1 MKKRRK
7 RTRVSLVL
15 AHMPVAPRRMPFF
28 EHFGELRRR
37 LAVVAAVVIVGS
49 VGLFWW
55 APHIYDAFMAPVT
68 ALIGDTD
75 MVLLGPF
82 EAFTL
87 RFKVAL
93 YATLVLGSPIIIW
106 QFFGFF
112 LPALKPKEQR
122 WVIPTFLAMSV
133 LFLTGAYLAHTYIL
147 GTAFGWMMG
156 QAWEGVQVLP
166 DASKYFQGSV
176 LMVIGFGASFQ
187 LPVIVFYLVLFDI
200 IPYAKLRENWRIAY
214 VALLVVAS
222 IATPDWSPVTM
233 GLMFGALLALYEA
246 SLLFARIIL
255 SKRIKQA
262 ESY

>member
-1 MKKRRK
+1 
-7 RTRVSLVL
+7 
-15 AHMPVAPRRMPFF
+15 MPFF

-37 LAVVAAVVIVGS
+37 LAVVAVVVIVGS
-49 VGLFWW
+49 IGLYWW
-55 APHIYDAFMAPVT
+55 SPQIYNLFMAP
-68 ALIGDTD
+68 IKPFFGDAD

-122 WVIPTFLAMSV
+122 WVIPTFAAMSV
-133 LFLTGAYLAHTYIL
+133 LFFAGAYLAHTYIL
-147 GTAFGWMMG
+147 GTAFGWMVG

-176 LMVIGFGASFQ
+176 LMVMGFGASFQ

-200 IPYAKLRENWRIAY
+200 IPYTKLRENWRIAY
-214 VALLVVAS
+214 VALLVIAAV
-222 IATPDWSPVTM
+222 ATPDWSPVTM
-233 GLMFGALLALYEA
+233 GLMFAALLALYEA

-255 SKRIKQA
+255 SKRIKQT
-262 ESY
+262 EYY